1 MSQWVI
7 DKTTLQV
14 QSGHDL
20 IQHVFVAA
28 DGFSVDHSAANGNG
42 ITFSRFC
49 SADLADASAF
59 YNAASGLGYNEGR
72 LFLDGEES
80 GVEGRPMAH
89 IASGPDAGKSYEL
102 AALGNMAYEN
112 LLANPHTGDKTVVA
126 VTDDGNCTTGKEVWF
141 TGSAEISALLG
152 STMSHD
158 DGTAAMVAA
167 AVAAAGIAA
176 AAVQVDGGSRD
187 GRRRRGHGHGF
198 RFLCRGRARTDQS
211 SHGKG

>member
-1 MSQWVI
+1 MAPTEPSLI

-126 VTDDGNCTTGKEVWF
+126 VIYYGDKQS
-141 TGSAEISALLG
+141 TGSAIDKAGLTGGHLFGIKVADFAATSQCAELHDPAGCRRAIRVHLG
-152 STMSHD
+152 RSRRCERHD
-158 DGTAAMVAA
+158 
-167 AVAAAGIAA
+167 
-176 AAVQVDGGSRD
+176 
-187 GRRRRGHGHGF
+187 RRADRPGE
-198 RFLCRGRARTDQS
+198 
-211 SHGKG
+211 